1 VTGPTAAD
9 KPDGLTLYRR
19 LLGHVLPY
27 RGIFTVSVIAMAIAA
42 AMDASFAALIKEIT
56 DRGLVTPDVDFIKL
70 IPWLIATVILVRAL
84 SGFAGNYA
92 MAWVGRQVVFDL
104 RQKVFDKL
112 VQLPASY
119 YDDHSSASL
128 VAKLIYDVERTAT
141 ATTDALTLLT
151 KDAFT
156 AIALLIW
163 MTYLDWSLT
172 LVFLVFAPMITWV
185 VRVASKRFRKT
196 SERIQNSIGDIS
208 HVAKEAIIGERVVKT
223 YGGQEVERKNFLRTN
238 QRNRRQ
244 ELKKAVVSAAMA
256 PSVTLMVGLPIA
268 IIISLAVGRTGPE
281 AMSAGTF
288 TSYLATVLLLLS
300 PLKRLAKVNEKIQM
314 GVAAANSVFAVA
326 DETPETDTGT
336 QTLENPK
343 GRIEY
348 EKVSFQYGRSD
359 MPVLKELSFTIEP
372 GQTVAL
378 VGASGSGKSTVTAL
392 LLGFYRPTSGRV
404 TVDGVDVTDIALE
417 SLRGNMAIVA
427 QDTILFDETIR
438 NNIVYGSTGDESEEK
453 LRAAVEAAHVAEFA
467 DRLPKGLDTYVGEQ
481 GLRLSGGQRQR
492 IAIARAL
499 FKDAPMLIFDEAT
512 SSLDAVSER
521 LVRDATEQLLKNRT
535 TLVIAHRLSTIE
547 SVDRI
552 LVLDH
557 GQIVEQGTHRKLFE
571 MNGLY
576 TRLYRSQMQEHRLA
590 G

>member
-1 VTGPTAAD
+1 MTTTATN
-9 KPDGLTLYRR
+9 PGGLTLYRR

-27 RGIFTVSVIAMAIAA
+27 RVVFAAAVVAMALAA
-42 AMDASFAALIKEIT
+42 AMDAAFAVLIKEIT
-56 DRGLVTPDVDFIKL
+56 DRGLVEPDLEFIAQ
-70 IPWLIATVILVRAL
+70 IPWLIAAVILVRAF
-84 SGFAGNYA
+84 SGFAGNYS

-112 VQLPASY
+112 VRLPASY
-119 YDDHSSASL
+119 YDDHSSASI

-156 AIALLIW
+156 AIALLTWMIW
-163 MTYLDWSLT
+163 LDWKLT

-196 SERIQNSIGDIS
+196 SERIQSSIGDIS

-223 YGGQEVERKNFLRTN
+223 YGGQEVECKNFKQTN

-256 PSVTLMVGLPIA
+256 PTITLMVGLPIA
-268 IIISLAVGRTGPE
+268 IIISMAVGRTGPD
-281 AMSAGTF
+281 AVSAGTF

-300 PLKRLAKVNEKIQM
+300 PMKRLAKVNEKIQM
-314 GVAAANSVFAVA
+314 GVAAANSVFSVV
-326 DETPETDTGT
+326 DEAPEYDSGT
-336 QTLENPK
+336 RTLGHPR
-343 GRIEY
+343 GRLEY
-348 EKVSFQYGRSD
+348 ERVSFQYGRSD
-359 MPVLKELSFTIEP
+359 MPVLRELSFAIQP

-392 LLGFYRPTSGRV
+392 LLGFYRPTGGRI
-404 TVDGVDVTDIALE
+404 TVDGTDIADITLQ
-417 SLRGNMAIVA
+417 SLRDNMAIVA

-438 NNIVYGSTGDESEEK
+438 NNIVYGCAGEVSEEK
-453 LRAAVEAAHVAEFA
+453 LRGAVEAAHVAEFT

-499 FKDAPMLIFDEAT
+499 FKDAPILIFDEAT

-521 LVRDATEQLLKNRT
+521 LVREATEQLLKNRT

-557 GQIVEQGTHRKLFE
+557 GQIVEQGTHRELFE
-571 MNGLY
+571 HNGMY

>member
-1 VTGPTAAD
+1 MTGAKSD
-9 KPDGLTLYRR
+9 PDSVALYRR

-27 RGIFTVSVIAMAIAA
+27 RGIFAVSVVAMAVAA

-56 DRGLVTPDVDFIKL
+56 DRGLVEPDVEFIKL
-70 IPWLIATVILVRAL
+70 IPWLIAGVILVRSI
-84 SGFAGNYA
+84 SGFAGNYS
-92 MAWVGRQVVFDL
+92 MTWVGRQVVFDL

-128 VAKLIYDVERTAT
+128 TSKLIYDVERTAT

-156 AIALLIW
+156 AIALLAW
-163 MTYLDWSLT
+163 MTYLDWKLT
-172 LVFLVFAPMITWV
+172 LVFLVFAPMITFV
-185 VRVASKRFRKT
+185 VRVAAKRFRTT
-196 SERIQNSIGDIS
+196 SERIQSSIGDIS

-223 YGGQEVERKNFLRTN
+223 YGGQEIERENFRCTN

-256 PSVTLMVGLPIA
+256 PTVTLMVGLPIA
-268 IIISLAVGRTGPE
+268 IIISMAVGRTGPE
-281 AMSAGTF
+281 AVSAGTF

-326 DETPETDTGT
+326 DENPEADTGT
-336 QTLENPK
+336 LTLDDPR

-348 EKVSFQYGRSD
+348 EGVSFSYGRSD
-359 MPVLKELSFTIEP
+359 MPVLRDLSFAIEP

-392 LLGFYRPTSGRV
+392 LLGFYRPSEGQI
-404 TVDGVDVTDIALE
+404 TVDGLDVSDITLE
-417 SLRGNMAIVA
+417 SLRDNLAIVA

-438 NNIVYGSTGDESEEK
+438 NNIVYGSTGGVPEDK
-453 LRAAVEAAHVAEFA
+453 LRAAVEAAHVAEFT

-512 SSLDAVSER
+512 SSLDAVSEQ
-521 LVRDATEQLLKNRT
+521 LVRDATEQLLQNRT

-547 SVDRI
+547 SVDHI

-557 GQIVEQGTHRKLFE
+557 GQIVEQGTHQELFNQDG
-571 MNGLY
+571 MY
-576 TRLYRSQMQEHRLA
+576 TRLYRSQMQEQRLA

>member
-1 VTGPTAAD
+1 MTVTATGPGSF
-9 KPDGLTLYRR
+9 KLYRR

-27 RGIFTVSVIAMAIAA
+27 KGIFAASVIAMAVAA

-56 DRGLVTPDVDFIKL
+56 DRGLVEPDVDFIGL
-70 IPWLIATVILVRAL
+70 IPWLIGSVIVVRAV
-84 SGFAGNYA
+84 SGFAGNYS

-104 RQKVFDKL
+104 RQKVFDQLIK
-112 VQLPASY
+112 LPASY
-119 YDDHSSASL
+119 YDDHSSASI

-156 AIALLIW
+156 AIALLAW
-163 MTYLDWSLT
+163 MTYLDWRLT
-172 LVFLVFAPMITWV
+172 LVFLVFAPMITYV
-185 VRVASKRFRKT
+185 VQIAAKRFRKT
-196 SERIQNSIGDIS
+196 SERIQSSIGDIS

-223 YGGQEVERKNFLRTN
+223 YGGHDVERNSFLKTN

-256 PSVTLMVGLPIA
+256 PTITLMVGLPIA
-268 IIISLAVGRTGPE
+268 IIISMAVGRTGAE
-281 AMSAGTF
+281 AVSAGTF

-326 DETPETDTGT
+326 DEQPEIDTGT
-336 QTLENPK
+336 RTLDRSQ

-348 EKVSFQYGRSD
+348 DNVSFQYGRSD
-359 MPVLKELSFTIEP
+359 IAVLKDLSFAIEP

-392 LLGFYRPTSGRV
+392 LLGFYRPSEGRI
-404 TVDGVDVTDIALE
+404 TVDGIDITEITLR
-417 SLRGNMAIVA
+417 SLRENMAVVA

-438 NNIVYGSTGDESEEK
+438 NNITYGHEGEISEDS
-453 LRAAVEAAHVAEFA
+453 LRAAVEAAHVAEFT

-499 FKDAPMLIFDEAT
+499 FKDAPILIFDEAT

-521 LVRDATEQLLKNRT
+521 LVKDATEQLLHNRT

-547 SVDRI
+547 SADRI

-557 GQIVEQGTHRKLFE
+557 GQIVEHGTHKSLFE
-571 MNGLY
+571 QNGMY
-576 TRLYRSQMQEHRLA
+576 TRLYRSQMQEQRLA

>member
-1 VTGPTAAD
+1 MTGPTAAD
-9 KPDGLTLYRR
+9 NPDGLTLYRR